1 MSPMGWLDM
10 STYAL
15 AACGAFLGLYLA
27 LTGRPLSSWFGKNL
41 PSTVRGRRLLG
52 GGSMLLFL
60 AIAGL
65 AWGVDKPQR
74 GLSLLAFVLLLV
86 PSLILLLRARAQPNV
101 AAVRGP
107 RISR

>member
-10 STYAL
+10 STYAM

-41 PSTVRGRRLLG
+41 PSTVTGRRLLG

-60 AIAGL
+60 GIAVL
-65 AWGVDKPQR
+65 VWGVGKPQR
-74 GLSLLAFVLLLV
+74 GLSLLAVVLLFV
-86 PSLILLLRARAQPNV
+86 PSLNLLFRARAQPKV
-101 AAVRGP
+101 GAVRARRIP
-107 RISR
+107 R